1 APRAGTDADRRGR
14 GMVTRPLKVLNV
26 VGARPNFMKV
36 GPVHRALE
44 AAGATS
50 VVVHTGQ
57 HYDAKMSDVFFR
69 DLGLPEPDHYLGIG
83 GGTHAEQTARVMM
96 AFEPVLEAERPE
108 LVLVV
113 GDVNSTLATA
123 LVAAKRH
130 VPVAHVEAGLRSG
143 DRAMPEE
150 LNRLCTDALSDLL
163 FVTEQSG
170 LDNLR
175 REGVL
180 DEKVHFVGNV
190 MIDSLVAALPKARA
204 TGAVERLGL
213 TPQGFVLMTMHR
225 PSNVDAE
232 APLREVVRLL
242 QALAARL
249 PIVLPLHPRTAG
261 NLDRFGLRD
270 ALAATG
276 GLHLVEPLGYLD
288 FLGLMEAA
296 SAVVTDSG
304 GIQEETTFLGV
315 PCVTLR
321 ENTERPVTV
330 TLGTNELAP
339 LDADHVAARLDA
351 ILSGEEGEGEVPP
364 LWDGHAATRIAD
376 VIVGW
381 HAGDAG

>member
-1 APRAGTDADRRGR
+1 
-14 GMVTRPLKVLNV
+14 MVTPLKVLNV

-44 AAGATS
+44 AAGAVS